1 MSQTASCSA
10 PVESCNGSP
19 VILQHPVVARRL
31 ASFELEECACDRQTP
46 LARARLEHQNRC
58 CPNCRRVTVHPVE
71 LDDGLLNRWGMT
83 IPASATVVGFWCRSC
98 GHEWT
103 PQRLAVVSTAE

>member
-83 IPASATVVGFWCRSC
+83 IPASATVVGFCCRSC

-103 PQRLAVVSTAE
+103 P